1 MTKARDLANFAS
13 ESTQDFLDEE
23 DVTEINFLLM
33 GA

>member
-13 ESTQDFLDEE
+13 EADQDFLDEQ